1 MVGILVVAFCKKEVR
16 AHITNVYSS
25 KVKTGMGGSAG
36 NKGGTVLR
44 FDLDDSPVAICNA
57 HLESGQNKVEER
69 IEQFKTILIQAF
81 TNKDERQI
89 YNF

>member
-1 MVGILVVAFCKKEVR
+1 MALEALNSQEEGAEYVRFHHQAMVGILVVAFCKREVR
-16 AHITNVYSS
+16 SHITNVYSS

-57 HLESGQNKVEER
+57 HLESG
-69 IEQFKTILIQAF
+69 
-81 TNKDERQI
+81 
-89 YNF
+89 